1 MGEGMT
7 VGQQVALAVV
17 VKALLVVSPDKER
30 IVAVIKQIS
39 DSGFKYADARLQAD
53 IDESL
58 TNWINSI

>member
-1 MGEGMT
+1 MT
-7 VGQQVALAVV
+7 LGQQIALAVV
-17 VKALLVVSPDKER
+17 IKALLVVSPDKQR

-39 DSGFKYADARLQAD
+39 DSGFKHADARLQAE